1 MQWVLCS
8 PKEYWKEAKEIDIL
22 IEFGSIERELKFVNK
37 EKEANQNKRR
47 KVTDKNQVTIE
58 VIKNEVN

>member
-1 MQWVLCS
+1 M
-8 PKEYWKEAKEIDIL
+8 
-22 IEFGSIERELKFVNK
+22 IEFGSIEGELKFVNK